1 MNAREPK
8 KETTAAPA
16 ASPAAPDGGA
26 RGKSRDPASLA
37 REGAGKNTEAP
48 KGLPGAPKA
57 PELPAPAL
65 PKGGGA
71 IRGVDE
77 KFSANPVTGTG
88 SFSIPLPLSPGRAG
102 FGPTLAVTYDSG
114 AGNGPFGAGWQ
125 LSIPRITR
133 KTDKGL
139 PRYDDAHE
147 SDVFVL
153 SGAEDLVPARS
164 IDGAGLD
171 RYETES
177 ERVIRYR
184 PRVEGAF
191 ARIERR
197 EVKEGGNVY
206 WTATTPDNIT
216 SVYGRS
222 AEARIADP
230 ARPERIF
237 SWLLEETRDDKG
249 NVVVYEY
256 KAENLTGVARDE
268 AAESHRH
275 AGRAAVANRYLKRIL
290 YGNTVPGDAESSLF
304 EVVFDYG
311 EHDAE
316 APTPSESAPW
326 LVRQDPFSVYRAGF
340 EIRTY
345 RLCRRVLMFH
355 HMSELGETP
364 CLVRSLD
371 LTYVENAYL
380 TRLATA
386 IQAGYIRHPQTQ
398 AYSRE
403 ALPAIALTY
412 SEPVIHREVKSL
424 DPESLR
430 DLPGGTMGSG
440 RRWVDLDGEALPG
453 VLIEEGEALYYKQN
467 LGGGLLSAARPLQS
481 RPAVS
486 GGQLLDIDGD
496 GRKEM
501 VVFERPV
508 AGYFDRTDAG
518 WAAFRPFASQP
529 NVDWSDPN
537 VRLIDLNGDGHE
549 DILIT
554 GPDTFTWYPSLAKGG
569 FDRPITIARPS
580 DEERGPSLVFA
591 DAAQSIFLADMSGDG
606 LVDLVRIR
614 NGNVCYWPNLGHCRF
629 GAKVQMGGSM
639 RFDHEG
645 RFDPKRIRLAD
656 VDGSGTTDIVYL
668 HPDGVRFYANNAGN
682 TLAAPVILPR
692 LPDVSDLAA
701 VEVIDLLG
709 SGTGCLVWASSL
721 PGARPRVRYID
732 LLGSKKPHL
741 LTSIANNL
749 GRTTTVTYAP
759 STKFYLADGAAGRPW
774 VTRLPFVVHVIERV
788 EVFDAVSR
796 HRFVTTYAYHH
807 GDYDGVEREMRGF
820 GMVEQRDTE
829 SFSAFSGAGF
839 APPAANAD
847 PELHLPPVLT
857 KTWFHTGAWIERA
870 KISAQYESEYYAGDA
885 EAVRLADTLLREDLG
900 AVEMGEACRALKGR
914 PLRQEV
920 YALDGSA
927 EEPRP
932 YLVTEHSYAMRR
944 LQPAVG
950 DAHAVFFAH
959 AREALEYHYERSESD
974 PRVTHALTLKVDDY
988 GAVLRAAQIGY
999 RRRAAWAE
1007 FPEQEQGKATLTENM
1022 VKHLVPDEEGA
1033 YRIGVPTETRTYELH
1048 GLPLGA
1054 EGVLGFQAVFDA
1066 ADGAT
1071 HLDYDGAPG
1080 GLFQKRL
1087 LQHARTTYWSD
1098 DLTGPLPFGEVGSRA
1113 LVYESFAKVLTPSLI
1128 TSVFGTRVTSGML
1141 AEGGYVQLSGDP
1153 DYWVASGRAVP
1164 SAAHFYLPTTFVD
1177 PFGNASQVAYDPYC
1191 LLVTA
1196 VTDPLS
1202 NLVEAVPDY
1211 RVLAPRQLTDA
1222 NRNVSEVRFDA
1233 LGRVTA
1239 MALMG
1244 KAGAGEGDTLD
1255 DPTATFAYD
1264 LERFES
1270 AGKPNMVHARAREQH
1285 GPGNLRW
1292 LDTYSYSDG
1301 SGNEVLR
1308 KVKAE
1313 PGLAPER
1320 DANGA
1325 LVHDAQG
1332 DLVFSHA
1339 TSRWVGTGRT
1349 VLDNKGNPVKQ
1360 YEPFFSATHEY
1371 EDEAELVEW
1380 GVTPILRYDPL
1391 GRLIRTD
1398 VPNGTFSRVVFDAWK
1413 QTSHDPNDTVLESS
1427 WYAARQALTAG
1438 DPERR
1443 AADLAAAHA
1452 GTPAVSHLDALGRVF
1467 RAVADNGAEGEYI
1480 TQTTLDIEG
1489 KPLVI
1494 TDARGNEAMR
1504 HRFGLGG
1511 QLLYQQSNDSGERWM
1526 LAGATGQRLRA
1537 WNGRGFVYRSSYDGL
1552 RRPTHEQ
1559 VQLGSGSER
1568 LARRYVY
1575 GEAHPQATAL
1585 NLRGRAYQVYDGA
1598 GVVTSQAYDFKG
1610 NVLQAS
1616 RRLRSDVHADA
1627 DWSVLSALTDVAAIA
1642 TAAQPLLETESFG
1655 TQTAYDALNRPTSV
1669 TAPDT
1674 SEVKPT
1680 YNEAGLL
1687 ERVEARVRGVWT
1699 TFVDNIDYDA
1709 KGQRERIEYGNGT
1722 STAYTYDPLTFRLS
1736 RLKTTRSS
1744 DSAVLQNLT
1753 YVYDPVGNIV
1763 EIGDSAQQTVF
1774 FNNAVVSPSAQ
1785 YVYDAVY
1792 RLIEATGREH
1802 AGGLS
1807 DAPRD
1812 QNDLPIQSLPHAND
1826 AQALRNYTEQY
1837 VYDAVGNLR
1846 RMVHQ
1851 AGTGSWTRWY
1861 AYEET
1866 ENNRLTSTTG
1876 DPENGPFRNYAHDAH
1891 GNMTS
1896 MPHITAL
1903 TWDENDQVRST
1914 DLDGGGDVYYD
1925 YDAAGQRVRKLWEH
1939 NGLVDERIYLGGYE
1953 VYRRRNGSG
1962 LVLERQT
1969 LHVMDGARR
1978 VAMVETKTVDTSGP
1992 FTVTPRVRYQ
2002 LDNHLGSASLEV
2014 DGAGLVIGYE
2024 EYHPYGTTAYWS
2036 TSSALEVSQRRYRY
2050 TGKEKDEETGLYY
2063 HGARYYAPWLGRWT
2077 TADPAGMV
2085 DGPGLYNYVRGN
2097 PVRLTDPNGKESA
2110 TDKQIAQ
2117 MTDVQLHRHFTSL
2130 SPEARASFAG
2140 AATGKFAERAWA
2152 TLNRGGMDIGY
2163 NFPVDTITGSASKAA
2178 TPHMTAV
2185 NPRPT
2190 AEQLRDKTPL
2200 LPFFLR
2206 VPAQYLRTNQETPQ
2220 GAPVGLAALRQLN
2233 GGAALAVANFSRDI
2247 APGTAVEN
2255 LTLQS
2260 VNVLSAGVGV
2270 LAAAAPL
2277 ESTGATVGPLARAV
2291 SSSERNASPLSE
2303 AQRAEALA
2311 MAEEL
2316 GMPAERT
2323 VVSSSQNTSH
2333 AGGMLDILIIGPDVL
2348 PAANAPVGTTGAN
2361 ARIGMR
2367 GALAHELIGHR
2378 EAYLAGRT
2386 LSDGIFEEAQAS
2398 IRAAKLAPGLSST
2411 ERVTLLRDA
2420 VNRLHNAGRT
2430 TEDIRPLLFL
2440 GRAE

>member
-1 MNAREPK
+1 MNAREPR
-8 KETTAAPA
+8 KETTAAQA

-37 REGAGKNTEAP
+37 RKGSGKDTEAP

-102 FGPTLAVTYDSG
+102 FGPAMAVTYDSG
-114 AGNGPFGAGWQ
+114 AGNGPFGVGWQ
-125 LSIPRITR
+125 LSIPRVTR

-164 IDGAGLD
+164 IDGAKLD

-177 ERVIRYR
+177 EKVIRYR

-197 EVKEGGNVY
+197 EVKASGNVY
-206 WTATTPDNIT
+206 WTATTPDNVT

-222 AEARIADP
+222 PEARIADP

-237 SWLLEETRDDKG
+237 SWLLEETRDDRG
-249 NVVVYEY
+249 NVVAYAY
-256 KAENLTGVARDE
+256 KAEDLTGVARDE

-275 AGRAAVANRYLKRIL
+275 AGRAGVANRYLKRVR
-290 YGNTVPGDAESSLF
+290 YGNTVPGDAGSSLF

-311 EHDAE
+311 EHDAA
-316 APTPSESAPW
+316 APTSEESASW

-345 RLCRRVLMFH
+345 RLCRRVLMYH
-355 HMSELGETP
+355 HMPELGEAP

-371 LTYVENAYL
+371 LTYAENAYL

-386 IQAGYIRHPQTQ
+386 TQAGYVRDPQTQ

-403 ALPAIALTY
+403 ALPPVALAY

-430 DLPGGTMGSG
+430 DLPGGMMGPG

-467 LGGGLLSAARPLQS
+467 LGGGLLSPARPLPS
-481 RPAVS
+481 RPAVLN
-486 GGQLLDIDGD
+486 GGQLLDVDGD

-501 VVFERPV
+501 VVLERPV

-518 WAAFRPFASQP
+518 WAPFRPFASQP

-569 FDRPITIARPS
+569 FDRPITIARPA

-639 RFDHEG
+639 RFDHES
-645 RFDPKRIRLAD
+645 RFDPTRIRLAD

-682 TLAAPVILPR
+682 TLAAPEILPR
-692 LPDVSDLAA
+692 LPDVSELAA
-701 VEVIDLLG
+701 VDVIDLLG
-709 SGTGCLVWASSL
+709 SGTGCLVWTSSL
-721 PGARPRVRYID
+721 PGARPAVRYID

-741 LTSIANNL
+741 LTSVANNL

-759 STKFYLADGAAGRPW
+759 STKFYLADRAAGRPW

-829 SFSAFSGAGF
+829 SFSAFSGTGF

-857 KTWFHTGAWIERA
+857 KTWFHTGAWVEGS
-870 KISAQYESEYYAGDA
+870 KLSSQYESEYYAGDA
-885 EAVRLADTLLREDLG
+885 GAVRFEDTVLPEALS
-900 AVEMGEACRALKGR
+900 AVEMREACRALKGR

-932 YLVTEHSYAMRR
+932 YVVTESSYGIRR

-950 DAHAVFFAH
+950 RAHAVFFAH
-959 AREALEYHYERSESD
+959 PREALEYHYERNESD
-974 PRVTHALTLKVDDY
+974 PRVTHAFTLEVDNH
-988 GAVLRAAQIGY
+988 GAIKRTAQIGY
-999 RRRAAWAE
+999 RRRAAWAA
-1007 FPEQEQGKATLTENM
+1007 FPEQEQGKAMLTEHD
-1022 VKHLVPDEEGA
+1022 VVHLIPDEEGA
-1033 YRIGVPTETRTYELH
+1033 YRIGVPIESLTYELH
-1048 GLPLGA
+1048 GLPLGSD
-1054 EGVLGFQAVFDA
+1054 GVLAFQDVLDA
-1066 ADGAT
+1066 ADGAAD
-1071 HLDYDGAPG
+1071 LAYDGTPSG
-1080 GLFQKRL
+1080 GFEKRL
-1087 LQHARTTYWSD
+1087 LQHTRTRYWSD
-1098 DLTGPLPFGEVGSRA
+1098 DLTGPLPFGEVEGRA
-1113 LVYESFAKVLTPSLI
+1113 LTYESYAKVLTPSLI
-1128 TSVFGTRVTSGML
+1128 TSVFGANVTSGVL
-1141 AEGGYVQLSGDP
+1141 AEGGYLQLSGDP
-1153 DYWVASGRAVP
+1153 DYWVSSGRAVP
-1164 SAAHFYLPTTFVD
+1164 SAAHFYQPTAFVD
-1177 PFGNASQVAYDPYC
+1177 PFGNTSQVVYDAHC
-1191 LLVTA
+1191 LLVTQ

-1202 NLVEAVPDY
+1202 NVVIAVPDY

-1222 NRNVSEVRFDA
+1222 NGNVSEVSFDA

-1239 MALMG
+1239 LAVMG
-1244 KAGAGEGDTLD
+1244 KPGGGEGDPLG

-1264 LERFES
+1264 LDRFQLT
-1270 AGKPNMVHARAREQH
+1270 GKPNVVHARAREQH
-1285 GPGNLRW
+1285 GPGNPRW
-1292 LDTYSYSDG
+1292 LDTYIYSDG

-1308 KVKAE
+1308 KVNAE

-1332 DLVFSHA
+1332 NLVFSHA

-1349 VLDNKGNPVKQ
+1349 VLDNKGNPIKQ
-1360 YEPFFSATHEY
+1360 YEPFFSATEEY

-1398 VPNGTFSRVVFDAWK
+1398 LPNGTFSRVVFDAWK
-1413 QTSHDPNDTVLESS
+1413 QTSHDPNDTVLDSA
-1427 WYAARQALTAG
+1427 WYAARQALAAG

-1443 AADLAAAHA
+1443 AAELAAAHA
-1452 GTPAVSHLDALGRVF
+1452 GTPAVSHLDALGRAF
-1467 RAVADNGAEGEYI
+1467 RAVEDNGTEGQYV
-1480 TQTTLDIEG
+1480 TQSTLDIEG
-1489 KPLVI
+1489 RPLLI
-1494 TDARGNEAMR
+1494 TDARGNLAMQ

-1511 QLLYQQSNDSGERWM
+1511 QLLYQSSNDGGERRM

-1552 RRPTHEQ
+1552 RRPTHEH

-1568 LARRYVY
+1568 VARRYVY
-1575 GEAHPQATAL
+1575 GEAHAQATSL
-1585 NLRGRAYQVYDGA
+1585 NLRGRPYQVYDGA

-1610 NVLQAS
+1610 NVLAAS

-1627 DWSVLSALTDVAAIA
+1627 DWSALAGLTDVSAIA
-1642 TAAQPLLETESFG
+1642 TAAEPLLESESFG
-1655 TQTAYDALNRPTSV
+1655 TQTAYDALNRPTSM
-1669 TAPDT
+1669 TAPDA

-1687 ERVEARVRGVWT
+1687 ERVEARVRGAVAWT
-1699 TFVDNIDYDA
+1699 TFVDDIDYDA

-1722 STAYTYDPLTFRLS
+1722 FTDYTYDPLTYRLS

-1774 FNNAVVSPSAQ
+1774 FNNDVVSPSAQ
-1785 YVYDAVY
+1785 YEYDAVY

-1802 AGGLS
+1802 AGGLA
-1807 DAPRD
+1807 DVQRD

-1826 AQALRNYTEQY
+1826 AQALRNYTEEY
-1837 VYDAVGNLR
+1837 FYDDVGNLLR
-1846 RMVHQ
+1846 VVHQ
-1851 AGTGSWTRWY
+1851 AGAGSWTRRY
-1861 AYEET
+1861 AYEAT
-1866 ENNRLTSTTG
+1866 SNRLTSTSLPG
-1876 DPENGPFRNYAHDAH
+1876 DPANGPYSATYAHDAH
-1891 GNMTS
+1891 GNMTA
-1896 MPHITAL
+1896 MPHIAAL

-1914 DLDGGGDVYYD
+1914 DLGGGGDVYYD
-1925 YDAAGQRVRKLWEH
+1925 YDAAGQRVRKVWEH
-1939 NGLVDERIYLGGYE
+1939 SGLVEERIYLGGYE
-1953 VYRRRNGSG
+1953 VYRRHNGSG
-1962 LVLERQT
+1962 LELERQT

-2024 EYHPYGTTAYWS
+2024 EYHPFGTTAYWS
-2036 TSSALEVSQRRYRY
+2036 AASGIEVSQRRYRY
-2050 TGKEKDEETGLYY
+2050 TGKEKDDETGLYY

-2077 TADPAGMV
+2077 SADPAGLV
-2085 DGPGLYNYVRGN
+2085 DGPNLYAYVSGN
-2097 PVRLTDPNGKESA
+2097 PIVLRDPTGMWDERVVPAPAPGVKKPDPSPPPGKDFAAQKAAEEARQAAAQAERRGTELGGKFGKAIGEAQEALKTLDSLTAGALPRILKSNPKFVEELQAGLAEKLNAIPELPAFTDPKLAEAARRGFERGFGGGL
-2110 TDKQIAQ
+2110 D
-2117 MTDVQLHRHFTSL
+2117 
-2130 SPEARASFAG
+2130 EARAR
-2140 AATGKFAERAWA
+2140 AA
-2152 TLNRGGMDIGY
+2152 
-2163 NFPVDTITGSASKAA
+2163 
-2178 TPHMTAV
+2178 AV
-2185 NPRPT
+2185 N
-2190 AEQLRDKTPL
+2190 
-2200 LPFFLR
+2200 
-2206 VPAQYLRTNQETPQ
+2206 
-2220 GAPVGLAALRQLN
+2220 LAA
-2233 GGAALAVANFSRDI
+2233 GAALA
-2247 APGTAVEN
+2247 
-2255 LTLQS
+2255 
-2260 VNVLSAGVGV
+2260 LSP
-2270 LAAAAPL
+2270 AAAAGI
-2277 ESTGATVGPLARAV
+2277 ERAGT
-2291 SSSERNASPLSE
+2291 A
-2303 AQRAEALA
+2303 AL
-2311 MAEEL
+2311 
-2316 GMPAERT
+2316 
-2323 VVSSSQNTSH
+2323 
-2333 AGGMLDILIIGPDVL
+2333 
-2348 PAANAPVGTTGAN
+2348 
-2361 ARIGMR
+2361 R
-2367 GALAHELIGHR
+2367 GALARLRDMPIFLPGATGGAGGFLTPPKPPVPQPGGAGGGTPGDITIGLGLDKDLHR
-2378 EAYLAGRT
+2378 LKGTGAITYENGGWQRAGLTKVDWARAMLDNIAFQRSFHQAARNADKIRFDVT
-2386 LSDGIFEEAQAS
+2386 SFSLSHP
-2398 IRAAKLAPGLSST
+2398 KPGLTTWELETIVSNPSLLQKT
-2411 ERVTLLRDA
+2411 MFVRNGQTVTWNGKDF
-2420 VNRLHNAGRT
+2420 VT
-2430 TEDIRPLLFL
+2430 P
-2440 GRAE
+2440 

>member
-8 KETTAAPA
+8 NETTAARA
-16 ASPAAPDGGA
+16 ASPAAPDPGA
-26 RGKSRDPASLA
+26 RGESRDTAPLT
-37 REGAGKNTEAP
+37 RERSGKDTEAP
-48 KGLPGAPKA
+48 KGLPGAPKP
-57 PELPAPAL
+57 PELPAPTL

-88 SFSIPLPLSPGRAG
+88 SFSIALPLSPGRAG
-102 FGPTLAVTYDSG
+102 FGPGLAVTYDSG

-139 PRYDDAHE
+139 PHYDDAHE

-164 IDGAGLD
+164 LDGAELD
-171 RYETES
+171 RYETATEV
-177 ERVIRYR
+177 VIRYR

-197 EVKEGGNVY
+197 EVKASGNVY
-206 WTATTPDNIT
+206 WTATTPDNVT

-222 AEARIADP
+222 QDARIADP

-249 NVVVYEY
+249 NVVAYEY
-256 KAENLTGVARDE
+256 KAEDLTGVARDE
-268 AAESHRH
+268 ASESHRH
-275 AGRAAVANRYLKRIL
+275 AGRAAVANRYLKRVH
-290 YGNTVPGDAESSLF
+290 YGNTAPGDAGSCLF
-304 EVVFDYG
+304 EVVFDHG
-311 EHDAE
+311 EHE
-316 APTPSESAPW
+316 GVAPTPAESAPW
-326 LVRQDPFSVYRAGF
+326 PVRQDPFSVYRAGF

-355 HMSELGETP
+355 HMSELGEAP

-371 LTYVENAYL
+371 LTYTEGPHL
-380 TRLATA
+380 TRLAIAT
-386 IQAGYIRHPQTQ
+386 QAGYVRHPQTQ

-403 ALPAIALTY
+403 ALPPIALTY

-424 DPESLR
+424 DPAGLR
-430 DLPGGTMGSG
+430 DLPGGAMGPW

-453 VLIEEGEALYYKQN
+453 VLIEEGEVLYYKQN
-467 LGGGLLSAARPLQS
+467 LGAGLLSPARPLQS

-496 GRKEM
+496 GRKER

-518 WAAFRPFASQP
+518 WAPFRPFASQP

-537 VRLIDLNGDGHE
+537 VRLVDLNGDGHE
-549 DILIT
+549 DILLT

-580 DEERGPSLVFA
+580 DEERGPALVFA

-656 VDGSGTTDIVYL
+656 VDGSGTTDILYL

-682 TLAAPVILPR
+682 TFASPVLLPR
-692 LPDVSDLAA
+692 LPDVSELAA
-701 VEVIDLLG
+701 VDVIDLLG
-709 SGTGCLVWASSL
+709 SGTGCLVWTSSL

-741 LTSIANNL
+741 LTSVANNL

-759 STKFYLADGAAGRPW
+759 STKFYLADMAAGRPW

-788 EVFDAVSR
+788 EVFDAISR
-796 HRFVTTYAYHH
+796 HRFVTTYTYHH

-857 KTWFHTGAWIERA
+857 KTWFHTGAWIEGA
-870 KISAQYESEYYAGDA
+870 KISARYESEYYAGDA
-885 EAVRLADTLLREDLG
+885 GAIRLEDTRIPEGLH
-900 AVEMGEACRALKGR
+900 AVEMREACRALKGR

-932 YLVTEHSYAMRR
+932 YVVTEHSYAMRR

-959 AREALEYHYERSESD
+959 PREALEYHYERNESD
-974 PRVTHALTLKVDDY
+974 PRVAHALTLEVDDH
-988 GAVLRAAQIGY
+988 GAVRRSAQIGY
-999 RRRAAWAE
+999 RRRAAWAA
-1007 FPEQEQGKATLTENM
+1007 FPEQEQGKATLTEHE
-1022 VKHLVPDEEGA
+1022 VVHLTPDEEGA
-1033 YRIGVPTETRTYELH
+1033 YRIAVPTETRTYELH
-1048 GLPLGA
+1048 GLPLGS
-1054 EGVLGFQAVFDA
+1054 EGVLAFDSVLDA
-1066 ADGAT
+1066 ADEAT
-1071 HLDYDGAPG
+1071 YLAYDGTPSG
-1080 GLFQKRL
+1080 PFEKRL
-1087 LQHARTTYWSD
+1087 LQHARTRYWSD

-1113 LVYESFAKVLTPSLI
+1113 LVHESFAKVLTPSLI
-1128 TSVFGTRVTSGML
+1128 TSVFGTRVTSGVL
-1141 AEGGYVQLSGDP
+1141 AEGGYLQLPDDP
-1153 DYWVASGRAVP
+1153 DTWVSSGRAVP
-1164 SAAHFYLPTTFVD
+1164 SAAHFYLPTMFVD
-1177 PFGNASQVAYDPYC
+1177 PFGNTSQVVYDAHC
-1191 LLVTA
+1191 LLVTQ
-1196 VTDPLS
+1196 VTDPMS
-1202 NLVEAVPDY
+1202 NVVEAVPDY
-1211 RVLAPRQLTDA
+1211 RVLAPSRLTDA
-1222 NRNVSEVRFDA
+1222 NGNVSAVRFDA
-1233 LGRVTA
+1233 LGRVMV
-1239 MALMG
+1239 MAVMG
-1244 KAGAGEGDTLD
+1244 KPGGGEGDTLD
-1255 DPTATFAYD
+1255 DPTATFVYD
-1264 LERFES
+1264 VERF
-1270 AGKPNMVHARAREQH
+1270 ALTGKPNVVHARAREQH
-1285 GPGNLRW
+1285 GAGNPRW
-1292 LDTYSYSDG
+1292 LERYSYSDG

-1308 KVKAE
+1308 KVRAE

-1325 LVHDAQG
+1325 LAHDAQG

-1380 GVTPILRYDPL
+1380 GVTPVLRYDPL

-1398 VPNGTFSRVVFDAWK
+1398 LPNGTFSWVEFDAWK
-1413 QTSHDPNDTVLESS
+1413 QTSHDPNDTALESS
-1427 WYAARQALTAG
+1427 WYAARQALAAG

-1443 AADLAAAHA
+1443 AAALAAAHA

-1467 RAVADNGAEGEYI
+1467 RAVADNGAEGQYV
-1480 TQTTLDIEG
+1480 TQSALDIEG
-1489 KPLVI
+1489 QPLAI
-1494 TDARGNEAMR
+1494 TDARGNQAMQ

-1511 QLLYQQSNDSGERWM
+1511 QLLYQQSNDGGERWV
-1526 LAGATGQRLRA
+1526 LAGATGQRGRA

-1552 RRPTHEQ
+1552 RRPTHEH

-1568 LARRYVY
+1568 LVRRYVY
-1575 GEAHPQATAL
+1575 GEAHPQAAAL
-1585 NLRGRAYQVYDGA
+1585 NLRGRPYQVYDGA

-1627 DWSVLSALTDVAAIA
+1627 DWSVLAGMTDVSAIA
-1642 TAAQPLLETESFG
+1642 TAAEPLLETESFG

-1669 TAPDT
+1669 TAPDA

-1687 ERVEARVRGVWT
+1687 ERVEARVRGAVAWT
-1699 TFVDNIDYDA
+1699 TFVDDIDYDA

-1802 AGGLS
+1802 AGGIA
-1807 DAPRD
+1807 DVQRD
-1812 QNDLPIQSLPHAND
+1812 QNDVPIQSLPHAND

-1837 VYDAVGNLR
+1837 VYDAVGNIL

-1851 AGTGSWTRWY
+1851 AGTGSWTRRY
-1861 AYEET
+1861 AYEVT
-1866 ENNRLTSTTG
+1866 SNRLTSTSLPG
-1876 DPENGPFRNYAHDAH
+1876 DPANGPYSVTYAHDAH
-1891 GNMTS
+1891 GNMTA
-1896 MPHITAL
+1896 MPHIAQL

-1914 DLDGGGDVYYD
+1914 DLGGGGVVYYT
-1925 YDAAGQRVRKLWEH
+1925 YDAAGQRVRKVWEH
-1939 NGLVDERIYLGGYE
+1939 SGLVEERIYLGGYE
-1953 VYRRRNGSG
+1953 VYRRRNSSG
-1962 LVLERQT
+1962 LLLERQT

-1978 VAMVETKTVDTSGP
+1978 VATVETKTVDTSGP

-2036 TSSALEVSQRRYRY
+2036 ARSAVEVSQRRYRY

-2077 TADPAGMV
+2077 SADPAGMV
-2085 DGPGLYNYVRGN
+2085 DGPNLYTYVQLN
-2097 PVRLTDPNGKESA
+2097 PIRLRDPSGRESE
-2110 TDKQIAQ
+2110 TDKRIAH
-2117 MTDVQLHRHFTSL
+2117 MTDVQLHRHLKGL
-2130 SPEARASFAG
+2130 SPEARAEFTGS
-2140 AATGKFAERAWA
+2140 ATGKFKERASA
-2152 TLNRGGMDIGY
+2152 TLERGEFESIR
-2163 NFPVDTITGSASKAA
+2163 TGVTTVEHIRPPRSEPATEPSGASDEHYSQSEYRAMA
-2178 TPHMTAV
+2178 LAGEALVGGTTGVLDFLYADA
-2185 NPRPT
+2185 NSRPDAGVEPT
-2190 AEQLRDKTPL
+2190 ELPPGGLTWEAGSEGGL
-2200 LPFFLR
+2200 LSD
-2206 VPAQYLRTNQETPQ
+2206 PALRTATGVALDTLAAGAVARRLAGKMPVTEV
-2220 GAPVGLAALRQLN
+2220 APVGEFGTGSLGSARRLEFVASPKHPVGVAPRPGVSPGPAHGQAALDTSVGIGENTTRRVGIDYETGKLVMFAETYPGRTGL
-2233 GGAALAVANFSRDI
+2233 GGAPREFHGYVQTWDELPQAAQNALYKS
-2247 APGTAVEN
+2247 
-2255 LTLQS
+2255 
-2260 VNVLSAGVGV
+2260 
-2270 LAAAAPL
+2270 
-2277 ESTGATVGPLARAV
+2277 
-2291 SSSERNASPLSE
+2291 
-2303 AQRAEALA
+2303 
-2311 MAEEL
+2311 
-2316 GMPAERT
+2316 GMVTRR
-2323 VVSSSQNTSH
+2323 
-2333 AGGMLDILIIGPDVL
+2333 GKILIGS
-2348 PAANAPVGTTGAN
+2348 G
-2361 ARIGMR
+2361 
-2367 GALAHELIGHR
+2367 E
-2378 EAYLAGRT
+2378 
-2386 LSDGIFEEAQAS
+2386 
-2398 IRAAKLAPGLSST
+2398 
-2411 ERVTLLRDA
+2411 
-2420 VNRLHNAGRT
+2420 
-2430 TEDIRPLLFL
+2430 
-2440 GRAE
+2440 

>member
-16 ASPAAPDGGA
+16 ALPAAPDGGA
-26 RGKSRDPASLA
+26 GGRRPDAAPLA
-37 REGAGKNTEAP
+37 REGSGNTEAP

-102 FGPTLAVTYDSG
+102 FGPALAVTYDSG
-114 AGNGPFGAGWQ
+114 AGNGPFGVGWQ

-164 IDGAGLD
+164 IDGATLE
-171 RYETES
+171 RYETDT

-197 EVKEGGNVY
+197 EVKESGNVY

-222 AEARIADP
+222 PEARIADP
-230 ARPERIF
+230 ARPARIF

-249 NVVVYEY
+249 NVVAYAY
-256 KAENLTGVARDE
+256 KAEDLTGVARDE

-275 AGRAAVANRYLKRIL
+275 AGRAAVANRYLKRVR
-290 YGNTVPGDAESSLF
+290 YGNTVPGVAGSFLF

-316 APTPSESAPW
+316 APTPEGSAPW

-371 LTYVENAYL
+371 LTYVPGPHL
-380 TRLATA
+380 TRLTAAT
-386 IQAGYIRHPQTQ
+386 QAGYLRDPQTQ

-403 ALPAIALTY
+403 ALPPIALTY

-430 DLPGGTMGSG
+430 DLPGGTMGTG

-486 GGQLLDIDGD
+486 GGQLLDVDGD
-496 GRKEM
+496 GRKER

-518 WAAFRPFASQP
+518 WAPFRPFGSQP

-549 DILIT
+549 DIVIT

-629 GAKVQMGGSM
+629 GAKVQMSGSM

-656 VDGSGTTDIVYL
+656 VDGSGTTDVVYL

-682 TLAAPVILPR
+682 TLASPVILPQ

-701 VEVIDLLG
+701 VDVLDLLG
-709 SGTGCLVWASSL
+709 SGTGCIVWASSL

-759 STKFYLADGAAGRPW
+759 STKSYLADRAAGRPW

-788 EVFDAVSR
+788 EIFDAISR

-857 KTWFHTGAWIERA
+857 KTWFHTGAWIEGA
-870 KISAQYESEYYAGDA
+870 KISAQYEREYYAGDA
-885 EAVRLADTLLREDLG
+885 AAVRLADTLLCEDLG
-900 AVEMGEACRALKGR
+900 AVEMREACRALKGR
-914 PLRQEV
+914 PLREEI

-932 YLVTEHSYAMRR
+932 YVVKEHSYAMRR
-944 LQPAVG
+944 LQPAAG
-950 DAHAVFFAH
+950 NAHAVFFAH

-974 PRVTHALTLKVDDY
+974 PRVAHALTLKVDNY

-999 RRRAAWAE
+999 RRRAAWTAFAE
-1007 FPEQEQGKATLTENM
+1007 QGQGKATLTENK

-1048 GLPLGA
+1048 GLPLGSEA
-1054 EGVLGFQAVFDA
+1054 VLGFQAVFDA
-1066 ADGAT
+1066 AAAAEDVPTLA
-1071 HLDYDGAPG
+1071 YDGTPSG
-1080 GLFQKRL
+1080 GFQKRL
-1087 LQHARTTYWSD
+1087 LQHARTRYWRD
-1098 DLTGPLPFGEVGSRA
+1098 DLTAPLPFGEVGGRA

-1141 AEGGYVQLSGDP
+1141 AEGGYLQLPDDP

-1164 SAAHFYLPTTFVD
+1164 SAAHFYLPTAFVD
-1177 PFGNASQVAYDPYC
+1177 PFGNASQVTYDPYC

-1202 NLVEAVPDY
+1202 NLVEAVPEY

-1222 NRNVSEVRFDA
+1222 NRNMSEVRFDA
-1233 LGRVTA
+1233 LGRVTLVA
-1239 MALMG
+1239 VMG
-1244 KAGAGEGDTLD
+1244 KPGAGEGDTPA

-1264 LERFES
+1264 LERFQLT
-1270 AGKPNMVHARAREQH
+1270 GKPNVVHARAREQH
-1285 GPGNLRW
+1285 GAGNTRW

-1313 PGLAPER
+1313 PGPAPER

-1332 DLVFSHA
+1332 NLVFSHA

-1360 YEPFFSATHEY
+1360 YEPFFSATNEY
-1371 EDEAELVEW
+1371 EDETELVEW

-1391 GRLIRTD
+1391 GRLIRID
-1398 VPNGTFSRVVFDAWK
+1398 LPNGTFSRVEFDAWK
-1413 QTSHDPNDTVLESS
+1413 QASHDPNDTVLESS
-1427 WYAARQALTAG
+1427 WYAARQALPTG

-1443 AADLAAAHA
+1443 AAALAAAHA
-1452 GTPAVSHLDALGRVF
+1452 ATPAVSHLDALGRVF
-1467 RAVADNGAEGEYI
+1467 RAVANNGAEGEYI

-1489 KPLVI
+1489 QPLQI
-1494 TDARGNEAMR
+1494 TDARDNQAMQ

-1511 QLLYQQSNDSGERWM
+1511 QLLYQKCNDGGERWM
-1526 LAGATGQRLRA
+1526 LAGATGQRVRA
-1537 WNGRGFVYRSSYDGL
+1537 WNGRGFVYRSSYDAL
-1552 RRPTHEQ
+1552 RRPTHEH
-1559 VQLGSGSER
+1559 VQLGVGSER

-1575 GEAHPQATAL
+1575 GEAHPQAAAL

-1598 GVVTSQAYDFKG
+1598 GVVTSQAHDFKG
-1610 NVLQAS
+1610 NLLQAS

-1627 DWSVLSALTDVAAIA
+1627 DWSVVSALTDVAAIA
-1642 TAAQPLLETESFG
+1642 TAAEPLLETESFG
-1655 TQTAYDALNRPTSV
+1655 TQTVYDALNRPTSV
-1669 TAPDT
+1669 TAPDA
-1674 SEVKPT
+1674 SEIKPT

-1687 ERVEARVRGVWT
+1687 ERVEARIRGAVAWT
-1699 TFVDNIDYDA
+1699 TFVDDIDYDA

-1802 AGGLS
+1802 AGGIA
-1807 DAPRD
+1807 DVQRD
-1812 QNDLPIQSLPHAND
+1812 QNDVPIQSLPHAND
-1826 AQALRNYTEQY
+1826 AQALRNYAEEY
-1837 VYDAVGNLR
+1837 FYDEVGNLL
-1846 RMVHQ
+1846 RMVHE
-1851 AGTGSWTRWY
+1851 AGAGSWTRRY
-1861 AYEET
+1861 AHEAT
-1866 ENNRLTSTTG
+1866 SNRLTSTSVSG
-1876 DPENGPFRNYAHDAH
+1876 DLVNGPYSATYTHDVH

-1896 MPHITAL
+1896 MPHIAAL
-1903 TWDENDQVRST
+1903 TWDENDQLRST
-1914 DLDGGGDVYYD
+1914 DLGGGGVVYYT
-1925 YDAAGQRVRKLWEH
+1925 YDAAGQRVRKVWEH
-1939 NGLVDERIYLGGYE
+1939 NGLVEERIYLGGYE
-1953 VYRRRNGSG
+1953 VYRKRNATG

-1978 VAMVETKTVDTSGP
+1978 VAMVETKTVDTAGP

-2036 TSSALEVSQRRYRY
+2036 ASSAAEVSRKRYRY

-2077 TADPAGMV
+2077 SADPAGMV
-2085 DGPGLYNYVRGN
+2085 DGPNLYAYVRGN
-2097 PVRLTDPNGKESA
+2097 PVILHDPEGKEGLPKPGTVDYEVMTRKDAALKTHLNGMLPEEREAFRSA
-2110 TDKQIAQ
+2110 ASGRFKQRVQAHLDKYKLETVRVGVTTVEQVRPDASSSPAGMELSAAEGPSVRGVSEQEVRAQRHEEIVRWDMAPGNLMQEESAALGVEYDIVYALKHGMYTPIKNWMEDKSRQYLDSEHNIKPLNIHRDHTDAAVALGQVAAALLPTPKAAPVSGAKDYAMALAARDEVVDAFRLFPQKDIQGVATVVGGYNKVTGEIAVGTKWFGQGKFCAEDVVVGKLGGVTEEVVMTPAIRPYKLKQI
-2117 MTDVQLHRHFTSL
+2117 DVC
-2130 SPEARASFAG
+2130 
-2140 AATGKFAERAWA
+2140 
-2152 TLNRGGMDIGY
+2152 LNCQTKY
-2163 NFPVDTITGSASKAA
+2163 
-2178 TPHMTAV
+2178 TP
-2185 NPRPT
+2185 
-2190 AEQLRDKTPL
+2190 
-2200 LPFFLR
+2200 
-2206 VPAQYLRTNQETPQ
+2206 
-2220 GAPVGLAALRQLN
+2220 
-2233 GGAALAVANFSRDI
+2233 ANFG
-2247 APGTAVEN
+2247 PGTKY
-2255 LTLQS
+2255 
-2260 VNVLSAGVGV
+2260 
-2270 LAAAAPL
+2270 APRK
-2277 ESTGATVGPLARAV
+2277 P
-2291 SSSERNASPLSE
+2291 
-2303 AQRAEALA
+2303 Q
-2311 MAEEL
+2311 
-2316 GMPAERT
+2316 
-2323 VVSSSQNTSH
+2323 
-2333 AGGMLDILIIGPDVL
+2333 
-2348 PAANAPVGTTGAN
+2348 
-2361 ARIGMR
+2361 
-2367 GALAHELIGHR
+2367 
-2378 EAYLAGRT
+2378 
-2386 LSDGIFEEAQAS
+2386 
-2398 IRAAKLAPGLSST
+2398 
-2411 ERVTLLRDA
+2411 
-2420 VNRLHNAGRT
+2420 
-2430 TEDIRPLLFL
+2430 
-2440 GRAE
+2440 